1 VLSKVLN
8 KYVAVVVVLVLLF
21 ATGIKIHSAL
31 ADPPGTDLN
40 YKALKRI
47 DRTADEFSFAVF
59 GDNQNSISI
68 FNNLLA
74 RVNRDDV
81 DFAFDNGDLVFD
93 GEMPKY
99 RFFLDQVKTLNK
111 PLLTSMGNH
120 ETYENGRGIYYD
132 IFGPFYYSF
141 TVGRSYFIVLD
152 NANADSIDPPQMEW
166 LKGEL
171 EKGRAYRHTFVFMH
185 VPLFDPRKSGLAL
198 AHAMESVTNAR
209 RLNSLFDQYGVTM
222 LFTSHLHGYF
232 TGTWGKTP
240 YIITGGAGG
249 ELPGSD
255 PEHFF
260 FHYIKVKVSDAGVD
274 YEVVKLKSPRS
285 KLDRLFYAVWVN
297 AYAFVALHYL
307 DLLVWLAL
315 LYLLVFALYWL
326 EKRGG
331 WLAGLRKSKGRARSS
346 EEGGHDED
354 G

>member
-1 VLSKVLN
+1 MSKVFN
-8 KYVAVVVVLVLLF
+8 KYVVIAVAVILLF
-21 ATGIKIHSAL
+21 ATGIKIHSSL

-40 YKALKRI
+40 YKALRRI
-47 DRTADEFSFAVF
+47 DRTADKFSFAVF

-68 FNNLLA
+68 FNNLLG

-81 DFAFDNGDLVFD
+81 AFAIDNGDLVFD

-99 RFFLDQVKTLNK
+99 RFFLDQVKKLNK
-111 PLLTSMGNH
+111 PLLTSVGNH
-120 ETYENGRGIYYD
+120 ELYQNGRGTYYD
-132 IFGPFYYSF
+132 VFGPFYYSF

-152 NANADSIDPPQMEW
+152 NANARSVDPPQMDW

-171 EKGRAYRHTFVFMH
+171 EKSQAYTNRFVFMH
-185 VPLFDPRKSGLAL
+185 VPLFDPRKSGFAL
-198 AHAMESVTNAR
+198 GHAMDSQANAK
-209 RLNSLFDQYGVTM
+209 RLNSLFDRYDVTM

-260 FHYIKVKVSDAGVD
+260 FHYIKVNVSDSGVSYD
-274 YEVVKLKSPRS
+274 VVKLKSPNS
-285 KLDRLFYAVWVN
+285 KLDRLFYAVWIYVY
-297 AYAFVALHYL
+297 AYLALHYL
-307 DLLVWLAL
+307 DLIIWLAL
-315 LYLLVFALYWL
+315 LYLLVFALYYL
-326 EKRGG
+326 EKREG
-331 WLAGLRKSKGRARSS
+331 WVAGLMKPRGKRRAS
-346 EEGGHDED
+346 EEGQQHED